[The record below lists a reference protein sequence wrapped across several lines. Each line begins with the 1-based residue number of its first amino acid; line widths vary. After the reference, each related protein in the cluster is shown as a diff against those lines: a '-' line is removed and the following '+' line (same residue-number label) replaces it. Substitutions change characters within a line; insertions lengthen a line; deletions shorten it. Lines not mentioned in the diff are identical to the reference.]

1 MGALQSKWKARGCPG
16 GNGAGN
22 KMPTGLRNE
31 TGTRVRRLGATP
43 VVEETRH
50 GGMKDA

>member
-1 MGALQSKWKARGCPG
+1 VSRRKHAVKYRVADRPAGGVVEALQSKWQAPG

-31 TGTRVRRLGATP
+31 
-43 VVEETRH
+43 E
-50 GGMKDA
+50 MQ